1 VKEKVMPKVIS
12 ATDAANKF
20 VGLVEEAAQG
30 RSLFVITRM
39 GKAQAVVLGVERYR
53 EIMEELE
60 ITQEEKDSKVRAALK
75 EARKDVELGR
85 VMSEEE
91 FDKEFGFNEE
101 TLKE

>member
-1 VKEKVMPKVIS
+1 MPKVIS
-12 ATDAANKF
+12 ATEAANKF
-20 VGLVEEAAQG
+20 GGLVEEAAQG

-39 GKAQAVVLGVERYR
+39 GKAQAVVLGMDRYK
-53 EIMEELE
+53 EIIEELE
-60 ITQEEKDSKVRAALK
+60 IAEEEKNPELRAVLE

-91 FDKEFGFNEE
+91 FNKEFGFDKE